1 MKIQTLIVDDEA
13 IARRSIR
20 EWLRNDPEIE
30 LVGEAEDGEEAY
42 RLIQKQRPDLLILDI
57 EMPRMNGIELA
68 QKLLELEKPPVV
80 IFLTAYEKHA
90 VRAFEVQAFDY
101 LLKPCDLDRF
111 EKTLARA
118 KRLLGREGEFKEKL
132 ASILEALAKAGLT
145 RVPSVGKIACH
156 RKGSVDK
163 ILINL
168 EEVDYFRADD
178 DLVWVQSGDR
188 ELLTSGTLS
197 SLHQRLNPV
206 KFRRCHKSFVV
217 NVDRIEKISPM
228 FSKNF
233 TITIANP
240 KKDLIPLPRT
250 YRHNFEDVLR

>member
-1 MKIQTLIVDDEA
+1 MKVQTLIVDDEA
-13 IARRSIR
+13 IARRTIT

-30 LVGEAEDGEEAY
+30 IVGEAEDGEEAY

-68 QKLLELEKPPVV
+68 QKLLEMEKPPVV
-80 IFLTAYEKHA
+80 IFLTAYQEHA

-101 LLKPCDLDRF
+101 LLKPCELDRF

-118 KRLLGREGEFKEKL
+118 KQLIGREGEFKERL

-145 RVPSVGKIACH
+145 HVPSVGKIACY
-156 RKGSVDK
+156 RKGSIDK
-163 ILINL
+163 ILIDLN
-168 EEVDYFRADD
+168 EVDYFRADD

-188 ELLTSGTLS
+188 ELLTSGTLG

-206 KFRRCHKSFVV
+206 KFRRCHKSYVV

-228 FSKNF
+228 FSKNY
-233 TITIANP
+233 TITMANP
-240 KKDLIPLPRT
+240 KKDQIPLSRT
-250 YRHNFEDVLR
+250 YRQHFQDLLR